1 MKILIAYDGSECAEA
16 ALNDLRRAGLP
27 QEAEAIVVSVD
38 EQWLPL
44 PSSYGMA
51 ETSFPSSY
59 PPSAEVEA
67 LAEQA
72 SQRLRVIFPAWQVH
86 SAATVGS
93 PASAV
98 LFKADQ
104 WQPDLIVVGSHGRTA
119 LGRFLLGS
127 VSQKVLGEAHCSV
140 RIARG
145 HCEETQ
151 TPARIA
157 IGLDGSPESEAAVRT
172 VAARIWPAGSEARAI
187 TVLDQL
193 ISAVVE
199 LVDKTEGDGRLWIR
213 ETLDAA
219 TEKLRAAG
227 LTVSS
232 LIRKG
237 DPRHILP
244 DEAASWG
251 ADCIFVGA
259 RGLSRFERFR
269 LGSVSGAVAA
279 RAHCSVEVVR
289 TSARL

>member
-16 ALNDLRRAGLP
+16 ALNDLQRAGLP
-27 QEAEAIVVSVD
+27 QEAEVIVISVD

-59 PPSAEVEA
+59 PLSAEIET
-67 LAEQA
+67 LAEEA
-72 SQRLRVIFPAWQVH
+72 SQRLRAIFPAWQVH
-86 SAATVGS
+86 SSAIVGS

-98 LFKADQ
+98 LIKADG

-127 VSQKVLGEAHCSV
+127 VSQKVLSEARCSV

-145 HCEETQ
+145 RRGEIQ
-151 TPARIA
+151 APARIA
-157 IGLDGSPESEAAVRT
+157 VGLDGSPESEAAVRA
-172 VAARIWPAGSEARAI
+172 VAARAWPAGSEARVI

-199 LVDKTEGDGRLWIR
+199 LVDKTEGDGRQWIR
-213 ETLDAA
+213 ETLDATA
-219 TEKLRAAG
+219 EKLRASG

-232 LIRKG
+232 LIKKG

-244 DEAASWG
+244 DEAESWR

-289 TSARL
+289 TPARS